1 VTTWRADCHSITAM
15 AEKLQNL
22 NDNLLR
28 RERLQDAKTCMGC
41 MHEGVLVTLM
51 DGTIVEMTPAAE
63 HIFEIPS
70 VGANKRNI
78 HDFCVVADIYDDMRN
93 VGTREGRSL
102 NRSLLVLT
110 GTGKKKLLNM
120 SIQHTDDEEGPR
132 LIHVFQDCSDLRTM
146 EERLL
151 QSERLATVGRFASQ
165 IAHEIRNPL
174 NSISLNVELLGD
186 ELKDSNEEAKGLIGS
201 VLRELDRLND
211 IVSEYLQFSR
221 FPKPNLKRGE
231 IEGVIKDV
239 QETFRPPNRI
249 EFSVHQSATTPSVW
263 LDEKL
268 LRQVIDN
275 LTRNAV
281 EAIKGEGVIEIETD
295 VIDRFVVIRV
305 KDTGDGIPLN
315 AQKKLFEPFFTTK
328 PHGTGLGLA
337 TSQQIIFE
345 HNGHLLVESQEGKGS
360 TFSILLPI

>member
-1 VTTWRADCHSITAM
+1 MDQ
-15 AEKLQNL
+15 KLDL
-22 NDNLLR
+22 LAASLR
-28 RERLQDAKTCMGC
+28 RREELQEAKQCMGC

-63 HIFEIPS
+63 HIFELPS
-70 VGANKRNI
+70 VGAAKRNI
-78 HDFCVVADIYDDMRN
+78 HEFCVVQEIYDDMRN
-93 VGTREGRSL
+93 MGTRDGRSM

-110 GTGKKKLLNM
+110 GTGKKKLLNI
-120 SIQHTDDEEGPR
+120 SIQQTQDVDGPR
-132 LIHVFQDCSDLRTM
+132 LVHVFQDCSDLRTM
-146 EERLL
+146 EQRLL

-174 NSISLNVELLGD
+174 NSISLNVELLED
-186 ELKDSNEEAKGLIGS
+186 ELHDSNKEAKGLIRS
-201 VLRELDRLND
+201 VLRELDRLNE
-211 IVSEYLQFSR
+211 IVSEYLQFAR

-231 IEGVIKDV
+231 VETVLNDV
-239 QETFRPPNRI
+239 RETFHAPDRI
-249 EFSVHQSATTPSVW
+249 TFTVHQSPATPSVW

-268 LRQVIDN
+268 LRQVLDN
-275 LTRNAV
+275 LTRNAI
-281 EAIKGEGVIEIETD
+281 EAISGEGSIDIETD

-305 KDTGDGIPLN
+305 RDTGEGITAD
-315 AQKKLFEPFFTTK
+315 AQKNLFEPFFTTK

-345 HNGHLLVESQEGKGS
+345 HNGHLLVESHPGKGS

>member
-1 VTTWRADCHSITAM
+1 
-15 AEKLQNL
+15 
-22 NDNLLR
+22 
-28 RERLQDAKTCMGC
+28 

-63 HIFEIPS
+63 HILELPS
-70 VGANKRNI
+70 VGAKKRNI
-78 HDFCVVADIYDDMRN
+78 HEFCVVGDIYDEMR
-93 VGTREGRSL
+93 TLASRDIRSL

-110 GTGKKKLLNM
+110 GTGKKKLLNI
-120 SIQHTDDEEGPR
+120 SIQHTNDVEGGR
-132 LIHVFQDCSDLRTM
+132 LVHVFQDCSDLRTM
-146 EERLL
+146 EQRLL

-174 NSISLNVELLGD
+174 NSISLNVELLED
-186 ELKDSNEEAKGLIGS
+186 EVKNSSEEARGLIGS

-239 QETFRPPNRI
+239 QETFRPPDRVK
-249 EFSVHQSATTPSVW
+249 FTVHQSGTTPSVW

-281 EAIKGEGVIEIETD
+281 EAIEGEGTIDIETD

-305 KDTGDGIPLN
+305 RDTGNGMPAD
-315 AQKKLFEPFFTTK
+315 AQKKLFEPFFTTT

-360 TFSILLPI
+360 IFSILLPI

>member
-1 VTTWRADCHSITAM
+1 MDDNDH
-15 AEKLQNL
+15 L
-22 NDNLLR
+22 NSLDL
-28 RERLQDAKTCMGC
+28 RERMLDVKQCLGC
-41 MHEGVLVTLM
+41 AHEGIVVT
-51 DGTIVEMTPAAE
+51 DPAGRILESSPSAE
-63 HIFEIPS
+63 RILEIPS
-70 VGANKRNI
+70 VDLKTRTI
-78 HDFCVVADIYDDMRN
+78 HEFCLAHDIYGDLC
-93 VGTREGRSL
+93 TQASREGRAL
-102 NRSLLVLT
+102 NRSLLVST
-110 GTGKKKLLNM
+110 GMGRKKLLNM
-120 SIQHTDDEEGPR
+120 SVERFGEGTEVR
-132 LIHVFQDCSDLRTM
+132 LVHVFQDCADLRTM
-146 EERLL
+146 EQRLL

-239 QETFRPPNRI
+239 RESFRPPDRVK
-249 EFSVHQSATTPSVW
+249 FTVHQSAITPAVW

-275 LTRNAV
+275 LTRNAL
-281 EAIKGEGVIEIETD
+281 EAIQGEGRIDIETD

-305 KDTGDGIPLN
+305 KDTGEGIPAE

-328 PHGTGLGLA
+328 PHGTGLGL
-337 TSQQIIFE
+337 
-345 HNGHLLVESQEGKGS
+345 
-360 TFSILLPI
+360 

>member
-1 VTTWRADCHSITAM
+1 M
-15 AEKLQNL
+15 NPNNLQGTL
-22 NDNLLR
+22 ER
-28 RERLQDAKTCMGC
+28 REQLQDAKQCMGC
-41 MHEGVLVTLM
+41 THEGVLVTLA

-63 HIFEIPS
+63 HILETPS
-70 VGANKRNI
+70 VGANKKNI
-78 HDFCVVADIYDDMRN
+78 HEFCVARDTYDDMRN
-93 VGTREGRSL
+93 LACRDTRSL

-110 GTGKKKLLNM
+110 GTGKKKLLNI
-120 SIQHTDDEEGPR
+120 SIQHTDDVDGGR
-132 LIHVFQDCSDLRTM
+132 LVHVFQDCSDLRTM
-146 EERLL
+146 EQRLL

-174 NSISLNVELLGD
+174 NSISLNVELLED
-186 ELKDSNEEAKGLIGS
+186 ELKNSNAEAKGLIGS

-221 FPKPNLKRGE
+221 FPKPNLKSGD

-239 QETFRPPNRI
+239 RETFRPPDRVK
-249 EFSVHQSATTPSVW
+249 FSVRLAASTPSVW

-281 EAIKGEGVIEIETD
+281 EAIDGDGTIDIETD

-305 KDTGDGIPLN
+305 KDSGAGIPAD

-360 TFSILLPI
+360 TFSILLPL

>member
-1 VTTWRADCHSITAM
+1 MDD
-15 AEKLQNL
+15 KLQSLTENL
-22 NDNLLR
+22 QR
-28 RERLQDAKTCMGC
+28 REQLQDAKQCMGC
-41 MHEGVLVTLM
+41 RHEGVLVTLM

-78 HDFCVVADIYDDMRN
+78 HEFCVVGDIYDDMQTA
-93 VGTREGRSL
+93 GTREGRSL

-120 SIQHTDDEEGPR
+120 SIQHTDDDDGGR
-132 LIHVFQDCSDLRTM
+132 LGHVFQDCSDLRTM
-146 EERLL
+146 EQRLL

-165 IAHEIRNPL
+165 LAHEIRNPL
-174 NSISLNVELLGD
+174 NSISLNVELLED
-186 ELKDSNEEAKGLIGS
+186 ELRNSNEEAKGLIGS

-221 FPKPNLKRGE
+221 FPKPNLKRGQ

-239 QETFRPPNRI
+239 QETFRPPDRV
-249 EFSVHQSATTPSVW
+249 EFTVHQYAVTPSVW

-275 LTRNAV
+275 LTRNAL
-281 EAIKGEGVIEIETD
+281 EAIDGEGTIDIETD

-305 KDTGDGIPLN
+305 KDSGNGISAE
-315 AQKKLFEPFFTTK
+315 AQKKLSEPFFTTK

-345 HNGHLLVESQEGKGS
+345 HNGHLLVESQ
-360 TFSILLPI
+360 

>member
-1 VTTWRADCHSITAM
+1 MD
-15 AEKLQNL
+15 EKLQTL
-22 NDNLLR
+22 ASSLQW
-28 RERLQDAKTCMGC
+28 RERLQEAKQCMGC
-41 MHEGVLVTLM
+41 MHEGVLVTLL

-63 HIFEIPS
+63 HIFEIPT

-78 HDFCVVADIYDDMRN
+78 HEFCVVQDIYDDMRN
-93 VGTREGRSL
+93 TGARDGRSL
-102 NRSLLVLT
+102 NRSLLMVT

-120 SIQHTDDEEGPR
+120 SIQHTDDGEGAR
-132 LIHVFQDCSDLRTM
+132 LVHVFQDCSDLRTM
-146 EERLL
+146 EQRLL

-186 ELKDSNEEAKGLIGS
+186 ELKDSNQEAKGLIGS

-211 IVSEYLQFSR
+211 IVGEYLQFSR

-239 QETFRPPNRI
+239 QEAFRPPSRI
-249 EFSVHQSATTPSVW
+249 RFTVHQPKATPSVW

-275 LTRNAV
+275 LTRNAL
-281 EAIKGEGVIEIETD
+281 EAIEGEGAITIETD
-295 VIDRFVVIRV
+295 VLDRFVVIRV
-305 KDTGDGIPLN
+305 KDTGNGISAD

>member
-1 VTTWRADCHSITAM
+1 MT
-15 AEKLQNL
+15 EKLQNL
-22 NDNLLR
+22 SENLQR
-28 RERLQDAKTCMGC
+28 REQLQDAKQCMGC

-70 VGANKRNI
+70 VGTTKKNI
-78 HDFCVVADIYDDMRN
+78 HEFCVVRDIYDDMRS
-93 VGTREGRSL
+93 VGAHEGRSL

-120 SIQHTDDEEGPR
+120 SIQRTNDPEGSR
-132 LIHVFQDCSDLRTM
+132 LVHVFQDCSDLRTM
-146 EERLL
+146 EQRLL

-186 ELKDSNEEAKGLIGS
+186 ELKNSSEEARGLIGS

-221 FPKPNLKRGE
+221 FPKPTLKRGE

-239 QETFRPPNRI
+239 RETFRAPAGVKFTVR
-249 EFSVHQSATTPSVW
+249 QATATPAVW

-268 LRQVIDN
+268 LRHVIDN

-281 EAIKGEGVIEIETD
+281 EAIEGEGAIDIETD

-305 KDTGDGIPLN
+305 KDTGTGISSD

>member
-1 VTTWRADCHSITAM
+1 MD
-15 AEKLQNL
+15 EKLQNL
-22 NDNLLR
+22 AANLQR
-28 RERLQDAKTCMGC
+28 REQLQDAKQCMGC

-70 VGANKRNI
+70 VGARKRNI
-78 HDFCVVADIYDDMRN
+78 HEFCVVRDIYDDMRT
-93 VGTREGRSL
+93 VGARDGRSL

-120 SIQHTDDEEGPR
+120 SIQQTKDAEGSR
-132 LIHVFQDCSDLRTM
+132 LVHVFQDCSDLRTM
-146 EERLL
+146 EQRLL

-174 NSISLNVELLGD
+174 NSISLNVELLED
-186 ELKDSNEEAKGLIGS
+186 ELKNSNEEAKGLIGS

-239 QETFRPPNRI
+239 QETFRPPDRVK
-249 EFSVHQSATTPSVW
+249 FTVHQSAVTPAVW

-275 LTRNAV
+275 LTRNAL
-281 EAIKGEGVIEIETD
+281 EAIQGEGSIDIETD

-305 KDTGDGIPLN
+305 IDTGEGIPAE

-328 PHGTGLGLA
+328 PQGTGLGLA